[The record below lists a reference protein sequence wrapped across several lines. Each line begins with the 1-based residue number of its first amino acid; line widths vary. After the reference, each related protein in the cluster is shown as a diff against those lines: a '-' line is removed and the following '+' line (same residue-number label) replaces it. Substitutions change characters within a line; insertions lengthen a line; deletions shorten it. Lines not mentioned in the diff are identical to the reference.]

1 MASDAALEDKATKA
15 ALQDYLGRITQAQ
28 LWAGQHQ
35 DEWSK
40 VWAEQTGLSPEVT
53 LAAAKQRPV
62 SVVPIDQDV
71 IDSEQEMADAFTAN
85 DLLPGSVNVSD
96 YFTDEFNDYIAEQA
110 EKNGGAA

>member
-1 MASDAALEDKATKA
+1 M
-15 ALQDYLGRITQAQ
+15 
-28 LWAGQHQ
+28 
-35 DEWSK
+35 
-40 VWAEQTGLSPEVT
+40 WAEQTGLSPEVT